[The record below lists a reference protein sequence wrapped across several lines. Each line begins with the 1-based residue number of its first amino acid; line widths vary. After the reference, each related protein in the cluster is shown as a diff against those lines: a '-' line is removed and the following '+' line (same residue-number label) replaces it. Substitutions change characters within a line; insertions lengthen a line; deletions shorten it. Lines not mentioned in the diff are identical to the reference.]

1 MLFDAVAAPI
11 FLLALT
17 LPFVFGYT
25 QPPISNFWP
34 LTVSWACGVL
44 VLLLCLARRGHARYR
59 SKREQPAC
67 EAGGLNGHVFIA
79 TQLAEGLLLAALLSC
94 VIGLAQYFGGDLGLA
109 PWLQASTP
117 GQAIGNLR
125 QRNQQATLISL
136 GAWALLWI
144 LAQIQVR
151 LETREKAVMVQQALL
166 GGGRPWP
173 AWLVGIL
180 LAWGIA
186 LLAIGGAATTS
197 RTGAAQWIL
206 IMMLLVLWRA
216 SCGRAALGLSLAGVL
231 LYAMAAWLLP
241 HLLLNWTGFTADGLF
256 SRILG
261 EGEGCTSRSVLWQN
275 VLYLIAKKPWL
286 GWGWG
291 ELDYAH
297 YVTLFPG
304 DRFCVLLD
312 NAHNLPLHL
321 AVELG
326 LPVAVLVCTALGVWL
341 VRAKPWRETDPV
353 RQLAWGILAI
363 VGLHSMLE
371 FPLWYGPFQLVSV
384 LAMALLWRGAL
395 PRWAVSPAAKIVG
408 MGALVGVVV
417 AGGVVAL
424 DYYRVSMLYR
434 PVMLRP
440 AAYREDTVAK
450 VSDTVFFTDQV
461 DFSLLSTTPLT
472 KDRAPQIHVI
482 ATALLHF
489 SPEPRVIEA
498 VIESSLLMGNDDE
511 AAFHMKRYRI
521 AYPAEYARWRNA
533 AEVAPR
539 VP

>member
-1 MLFDAVAAPI
+1 MV
-11 FLLALT
+11 
-17 LPFVFGYT
+17 
-25 QPPISNFWP
+25 
-34 LTVSWACGVL
+34 
-44 VLLLCLARRGHARYR
+44 
-59 SKREQPAC
+59 K
-67 EAGGLNGHVFIA
+67 AGGGRVFIA
-79 TQLAEGLLLAALLSC
+79 THLAEGLLLAALLSS
-94 VIGLAQYFGGDLGLA
+94 VIGLVQYFGGDVGLA

-136 GAWALLWI
+136 GTWALLWI

-151 LETREKAVMVQQALL
+151 LETIEKGVTVQQVLQ

-173 AWLVGIL
+173 SWLVGIL

-186 LLAIGGAATTS
+186 LLAIGGAATAS
-197 RTGAAQWIL
+197 RTGAAEWVL
-206 IMMLLVLWRA
+206 IVTLMLFWRA
-216 SCGRAALGLSLAGVL
+216 SYGRVALGLAMVGIL
-231 LYAMAAWLLP
+231 LYAVAAWLLP
-241 HLLLNWTGFTADGLF
+241 RLLFDWTGFTTDGLF

-261 EGEGCTSRSVLWQN
+261 HEQDCTSRRVLWEN
-275 VLYLIAKKPWL
+275 VLYLIAQRPWV

-304 DRFCVLLD
+304 SRFCVLLD

-326 LPVAVLVCTALGVWL
+326 LPVAVLVCLALILWL
-341 VRAKPWRETDPV
+341 VQARPWNDRDPV
-353 RQLAWGILAI
+353 RQLAWGVLAI

-384 LAMALLWRGAL
+384 LAVALLWRGAL
-395 PRWAVSPAAKIVG
+395 PRWVFSPLAKVAG
-408 MGALVGVVV
+408 GVALVGVAAVGWIV
-417 AGGVVAL
+417 AS

-440 AAYREDTVAK
+440 AAYREDTIAK
-450 VSDTVFFTDQV
+450 VSDTAFFPDQV

-472 KDRAPQIHVI
+472 RDTAPQIYVI
-482 ATALLHF
+482 ANALLHF

-498 VIESSLLMGNDDE
+498 VIESSLLMEKEDE

-521 AYPAEYARWRNA
+521 AYPAEYARWRST
-533 AEVAPR
+533 AEKVPR
-539 VP
+539 PQ